1 MLRLFASRGT
11 VWHMGITEVAVE
23 VSNPRDQTQWRK
35 LDLIA
40 DTGAIFSVIPKSTLE
55 QLGITPYAEE
65 TFHLADGSEIHRG
78 LGDVFVRIDGKARTV
93 PTIFGEPNDMPLLGV
108 TALEILGYTVDPRT
122 RKLEPTKMI
131 LL

>member
-1 MLRLFASRGT
+1 ME
-11 VWHMGITEVAVE
+11 ITEVTVE
-23 VSNPRDQTQWRK
+23 VSNPRDQTHWQT

-40 DTGAIFSVIPKSTLE
+40 DTGAIFSVIPRSTLN

-65 TFHLADGSEIHRG
+65 TFQLADGSEIRRP
-78 LGDVFVRIDGKARTV
+78 LGDVFIRIDGKAPTV
-93 PTIFGEPNDMPLLGV
+93 PTIFGKPTDIPLLGV
-108 TALEILGYTVDPRT
+108 TALEILGYAIDPRT